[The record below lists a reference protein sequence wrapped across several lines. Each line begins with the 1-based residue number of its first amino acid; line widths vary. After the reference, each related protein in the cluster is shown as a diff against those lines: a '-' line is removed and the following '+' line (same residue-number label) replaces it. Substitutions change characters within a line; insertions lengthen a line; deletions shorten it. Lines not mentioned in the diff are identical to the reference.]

1 MSTLE
6 KIGLAV
12 FFLCW
17 GASSGLVPL
26 AMAML
31 SP

>member
-6 KIGLAV
+6 KIGLAA

-17 GASSGLVPL
+17 GVSSGLVPL
-26 AMAML
+26 AWALL
-31 SP
+31 SR